1 MRKTIATVVAGIGLG
16 VLVTGAAVQAHHAF
30 AAEFDADK
38 PVRLRGT
45 ITKMEWINPHSWI
58 HMDVENDAGSVD
70 SWMIE
75 AGPPGALV
83 RRGWSKQSV
92 TPGIE
97 ILVEGYQAIDG
108 GFRANGRDVT
118 LPDGRRLFAG
128 SSGTGAPRDGR
139 DPTEPE

>member
-58 HMDVENDAGSVD
+58 HICLLYTSP
-70 SWMIE
+70 S
-75 AGPPGALV
+75 
-83 RRGWSKQSV
+83 
-92 TPGIE
+92 
-97 ILVEGYQAIDG
+97 
-108 GFRANGRDVT
+108 
-118 LPDGRRLFAG
+118 
-128 SSGTGAPRDGR
+128 PRDR
-139 DPTEPE
+139 SVSRMPSSA